1 VLLSVTHATTMLQI
15 AEPAMTHYLRCSP
28 SCAEMSDVW
37 HSDRKKGH
45 EFEGANQ
52 GCLRVPG
59 VKRGLK

>member
-1 VLLSVTHATTMLQI
+1 MLQI